1 MQNTS
6 YVALSY
12 AAGLERKMDMV
23 ANNIANVNT
32 TGFKSTHMLF
42 NEYVVNERKQKPVS
56 MVEDVG
62 NYKDF
67 TPGTLQQTGNP
78 LDVALEGHGFLSV
91 TTANGEKYTRA
102 GAMHLDE
109 KGQLLSSGGDAVNDE
124 SGKPIVIPPGAGNI
138 TITSEGSISTDK
150 AGTIGKL
157 KVVSFANPQKMKPIG
172 NNNYETDETGT
183 ADPKTTVLQGA
194 VEGSNVNSVMEMSD
208 MIEISRRYES
218 VAQILQNQNDSEI
231 SMIQR
236 LSKIE

>member
-12 AAGLERKMDMV
+12 ATGLERKMDMV

-42 NEYVVNERKQKPVS
+42 NEYVVNASKQQPLS

-67 TPGTLQQTGNP
+67 TPGNLQQTGNP
-78 LDVALEGHGFLSV
+78 LDVALEGNGFLSV

-102 GAMHLDE
+102 GSMHLDQ
-109 KGQLLSSGGDAVNDE
+109 KGQLMTSGGDAVNDE
-124 SGKPIVIPPGAGNI
+124 SGKPIVIPPNSGNV
-138 TITSEGSISTDK
+138 TITNDGTISTDK
-150 AGTIGKL
+150 EGTVGKL

-172 NNNYETDETGT
+172 NNNYETAETGT
-183 ADPKTTVLQGA
+183 PDPKTKVQQGA
-194 VEGSNVNSVMEMSD
+194 VEGSNVNSVMEMTD
-208 MIEISRRYES
+208 MIEISRRYEA

-236 LSKIE
+236 LSKIQ